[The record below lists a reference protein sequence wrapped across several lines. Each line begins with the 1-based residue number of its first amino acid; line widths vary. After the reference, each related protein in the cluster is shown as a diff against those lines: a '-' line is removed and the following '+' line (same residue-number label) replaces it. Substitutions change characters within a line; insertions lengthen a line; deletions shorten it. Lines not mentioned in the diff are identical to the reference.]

1 MFVGGSSH
9 LFIGMSHWG
18 LQWSLTADTPGSLPE
33 EEADKGMKYAFGTLV
48 PVSAGHS
55 PQEHAFPGHSDTT
68 PVV

>member
-1 MFVGGSSH
+1 MSSLCLLEVVH
-9 LFIGMSHWG
+9 RYVSLG

-33 EEADKGMKYAFGTLV
+33 GEADKGRNYALGTLV